1 MGSSDRIEL
10 SIDSGTWNPMDEDM
24 VSLDPIEF
32 HSEEEPYKDR
42 IDSYQR
48 KTGLTE
54 AVQTGTGQLN
64 GIPVA
69 IGIMDFQFMGGS
81 MGSAVGEK
89 ITRLVEYA
97 TNQLL
102 PLILTM
108 QTRNAFSCIK
118 EGITRSISISI
129 MIYIIIR
136 APISNAYPI
145 FAQQGYE
152 NPREATGRIVCA
164 NCHLANKPVDI
175 EVPQAV
181 LPDTVFEAVVRIPY
195 DMQVKQVLAN
205 GKKGALN
212 VGAVLILP
220 EGFEL
225 APPDRISP
233 EIKEKIGNLSFQ
245 NYRPTKKNILVVGPV
260 PGQKYKEITFP
271 ILSPDPTTKRDVH
284 FLKYPIYVGGNRGR
298 GQIYLDGSKS
308 NNNVYNATAA
318 GMVKKII
325 RKEKGGYEITIV
337 DALDGREVI
346 DIIPP
351 GPELLVSEGESIKLD
366 QPLTSNPN
374 VGGFGQGD
382 AEIVLQDPLRVQGLL
397 FFFASIILAQIFL
410 VLKKKQFEKVQLSEM
425 NF

>member
-1 MGSSDRIEL
+1 MQIQNNLFFS
-10 SIDSGTWNPMDEDM
+10 W
-24 VSLDPIEF
+24 
-32 HSEEEPYKDR
+32 
-42 IDSYQR
+42 
-48 KTGLTE
+48 
-54 AVQTGTGQLN
+54 
-64 GIPVA
+64 
-69 IGIMDFQFMGGS
+69 
-81 MGSAVGEK
+81 
-89 ITRLVEYA
+89 IT
-97 TNQLL
+97 
-102 PLILTM
+102 
-108 QTRNAFSCIK
+108 IK
-118 EGITRSISISI
+118 KEIIQSISVSF
-129 MIYIIIR
+129 MIYIITQ
-136 APISNAYPI
+136 ASISNAYPI

-175 EVPQAV
+175 EIPQTV

-195 DMQVKQVLAN
+195 DTQVKQVLAN
-205 GKKGALN
+205 GKRGGLN

-225 APPDRISP
+225 APPDRILP
-233 EIKEKIGNLSFQ
+233 EMKEKIGNLSFQ
-245 NYRPTKKNILVVGPV
+245 SYRPTKKNILVIGPIL
-260 PGQKYKEITFP
+260 GQKYSEITFP
-271 ILSPDPTTKRDVH
+271 ILSPDPANNKDVH

-298 GQIYLDGSKS
+298 GQIYPDGNKS
-308 NNNVYNATAA
+308 NNTVYNATAA
-318 GMVKKII
+318 GRVSKII
-325 RKEKGGYEITIV
+325 RKEKGGYEITIAA
-337 DALDGREVI
+337 DTLDGRQVV

-397 FFFASIILAQIFL
+397 FFLASVILAQIFL

>member
-1 MGSSDRIEL
+1 
-10 SIDSGTWNPMDEDM
+10 
-24 VSLDPIEF
+24 
-32 HSEEEPYKDR
+32 
-42 IDSYQR
+42 
-48 KTGLTE
+48 
-54 AVQTGTGQLN
+54 
-64 GIPVA
+64 
-69 IGIMDFQFMGGS
+69 
-81 MGSAVGEK
+81 
-89 ITRLVEYA
+89 
-97 TNQLL
+97 
-102 PLILTM
+102 M
-108 QTRNAFSCIK
+108 QTRNAISWIK
-118 EGITRSISISI
+118 EEITRSISVSLI
-129 MIYIIIR
+129 IYILIR
-136 APISNAYPI
+136 APISDAYPI

-152 NPREATGRIVCA
+152 NPREATGRIVYA

-175 EVPQAV
+175 EVPQTV

-195 DMQVKQVLAN
+195 DMQIKQVLAN

-233 EIKEKIGNLSFQ
+233 EIKEKLGNLSFQ
-245 NYRPTKKNILVVGPV
+245 SYRPTKKNILVVGPV
-260 PGQKYKEITFP
+260 PGQKYSEITFP
-271 ILSPDPTTKRDVH
+271 ILSPNPFPARNIVKSPFLFFPPIPLLRDVH
-284 FLKYPIYVGGNRGR
+284 YLKYPIYVGGNRGR
-298 GQIYLDGSKS
+298 GQIYPDGSKS
-308 NNNVYNATAA
+308 NNTVYNAIAA
-318 GMVKKII
+318 GIVKKII
-325 RKEKGGYEITIV
+325 RKEKGGYEITIA
-337 DALDGREVI
+337 DASDGCEVI

-397 FFFASIILAQIFL
+397 FFLTSIILAQIFL